1 MLIDDRAPTA
11 MADAAHYT
19 LTTQRNWT
27 ARVSASGIHE
37 AGAPVEVGSQ
47 EGTLLY
53 ASRGYKILMSK
64 SEHALDDATIQKKI
78 EEQPPLVSIAFAWT
92 KQAASKISTTKWL
105 EKKSQSSGSS
115 PSKTIV
121 FVAASSPEGSV
132 PEGLQPSAPGTQIP
146 DTDSDDDFVPFAW
159 AKKPIAPEAAAQ
171 AAVTDE
177 DPLGLATVFSGQAW
191 DQVENLE
198 AAAAKGSSSQTES
211 SSAAWR
217 EQVQQVVKKASE
229 QQSGGSA
236 SSAGETLQV
245 AHSMLVEKLA
255 GKFEFVAPKEEA
267 AAEAAPAEAA
277 PVEEAA
283 AEAAPEA
290 APSIEVPQATVDPR
304 PWETDRRFQ
313 YNLRYLAWMR
323 RADGSP
329 MPVYEADPLN
339 PMEVDYSEI

>member
-19 LTTQRNWT
+19 LTTQRGWT
-27 ARVSASGIHE
+27 SRVSASGIHE

-64 SEHALDDATIQKKI
+64 SEHALDEETIQKKI

-115 PSKTIV
+115 PAKTIV

-132 PEGLQPSAPGTQIP
+132 PEGLQPAAPGTQVP
-146 DTDSDDDFVPFAW
+146 DSDSDDDFEPFAW
-159 AKKPIAPEAAAQ
+159 AKKPVVPKAAAQ
-171 AAVTDE
+171 TVVVDE
-177 DPLGLATVFSGQAW
+177 DPLGLATVFSGQVW

-198 AAAAKGSSSQTES
+198 AAAATGSSSQAGS

-229 QQSGGSA
+229 QQSAGSA

-245 AHSMLVEKLA
+245 AHSMMVEKLA
-255 GKFEFVAPKEEA
+255 GKFEFIAPKEEA
-267 AAEAAPAEAA
+267 TPAAAA

-283 AEAAPEA
+283 AEAVPEA
-290 APSIEVPQATVDPR
+290 APSIEVPQATVDPM